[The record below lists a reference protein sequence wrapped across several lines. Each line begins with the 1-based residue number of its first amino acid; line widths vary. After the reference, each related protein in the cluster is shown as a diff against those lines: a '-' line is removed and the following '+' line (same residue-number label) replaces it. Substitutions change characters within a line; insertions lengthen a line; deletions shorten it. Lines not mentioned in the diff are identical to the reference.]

1 MQIGVEC
8 SLPSIVTP
16 MRDKSQ
22 VLRIVGMAFVSIIIV
37 YLFLFVSCGLAFG
50 TWRLS
55 LIIGHAKVIN
65 VG

>member
-1 MQIGVEC
+1 
-8 SLPSIVTP
+8 
-16 MRDKSQ
+16 